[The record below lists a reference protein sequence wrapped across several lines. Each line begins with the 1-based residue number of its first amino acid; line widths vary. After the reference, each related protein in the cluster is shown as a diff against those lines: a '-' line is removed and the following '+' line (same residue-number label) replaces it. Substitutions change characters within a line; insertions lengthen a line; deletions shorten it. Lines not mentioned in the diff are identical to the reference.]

1 MDDDSNDRSHNF
13 IDSINSSGCMH
24 IVNNSK
30 FDKKIYNIINDR
42 NEFINYIFTDLNN
55 NSNIAIVS
63 QSRRQYEEYKKLIC
77 EDYTARETDDCYFP

>member
-1 MDDDSNDRSHNF
+1 MDGDLNDRSYNV
-13 IDSINSSGCMH
+13 IDFVDSRECMH